1 MERIQK
7 IISLSGL
14 CSRRKA
20 EDLISKGKVIVN
32 GKRATIGQSADP
44 ESDIITIEGKHLKK
58 QPKKYYLLNKP
69 KGYETTMK
77 STAGLPTVASLLKPN
92 VRVVPAGRLDTD
104 SRGLLILTNDGEL
117 CNRIMH
123 PRYEID
129 KVYEVK
135 INGNVPDEKIIQLR
149 KGVKLED
156 GRTRPCKVEIVER
169 KKGLTVLRMTL
180 HEGKKRQIRRMIQ
193 AINFHVNDL
202 VRIRIGNLSIKNLKE
217 GGYRELTPKE
227 VNELKKILKME

>member
-44 ESDIITIEGKHLKK
+44 ESDIITIEGKPLKK

-77 STAGLPTVASLLKPN
+77 STAGLPAVSSLIRSD
-92 VRVVPAGRLDTD
+92 VRVVPAGRLDAD
-104 SRGLLILTNDGEL
+104 SRGLLIMTNDGEL
-117 CNRIMH
+117 CHRIMH
-123 PRYEID
+123 PRYTLD
-129 KVYEVK
+129 KVYELIVK
-135 INGNVPDEKIIQLR
+135 GNISDEKIIMLR
-149 KGVKLED
+149 KGIKLDD
-156 GRTRPCKVEIVER
+156 GRTKPCKADVIER

-180 HEGKKRQIRRMIQ
+180 HEGKKRQIRRMLE
-193 AINFHVNDL
+193 AIGFHADDL
-202 VRIRIGNLSIKNLKE
+202 VRIKIGNLTIGDLKE
-217 GGYRELTPKE
+217 GSCRELTSKE
-227 VNELKKILKME
+227 VSELKKILKM